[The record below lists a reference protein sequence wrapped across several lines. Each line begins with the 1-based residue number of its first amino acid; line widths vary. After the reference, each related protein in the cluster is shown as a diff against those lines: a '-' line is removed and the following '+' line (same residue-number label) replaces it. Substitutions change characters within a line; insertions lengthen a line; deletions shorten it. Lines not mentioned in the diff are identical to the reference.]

1 MSRAAEPAPRRRL
14 TKADLK
20 KAEKAWAAKT
30 AAATKKAAEAHA
42 RALRARDATIAKLQA
57 DREKL
62 ETYTRKT
69 LHNVQEKYSV
79 LVQTYKNQIKEKQ
92 DKITNLEAR
101 VRTDRTAHKREEGL
115 VVSAIYDLGQ
125 RVIEANLAAL
135 HNPADGADPR
145 DFQAAGGDPPR

>member
-1 MSRAAEPAPRRRL
+1 MAVLAE
-14 TKADLK
+14 
-20 KAEKAWAAKT
+20 
-30 AAATKKAAEAHA
+30 
-42 RALRARDATIAKLQA
+42 RDATIAKLQA

-135 HNPADGADPR
+135 HNPADGADPH
-145 DFQAAGGDPPR
+145 DFKPPGATTPR